1 MKIPLNDFHREWIAD
16 TTRAM
21 AGRPSATRQ
30 DLIQQTLRLENEANG
45 VQEHPAMETIQPCSS
60 SMAPLKKASKATSKK
75 DRERLSAALAVVEP
89 AHQGKEDDDSGLTG
103 HEKQEKWRCLRR
115 EEERLL
121 RTWLEDENNRH
132 LRIDGEAFQREWE
145 SCGSLGGC
153 EHDVWPTEDGRRFMK
168 RTQGLLH
175 ANWREYVRRLE
186 MSNQLFPATP
196 FRLEG
201 FGNDPEGHFCTYV
214 SQPAVYPVTRGVPP
228 RVVAGF
234 MIELSFRRVRQWDF
248 RNEELGLLVEDL
260 HDQNVLYG
268 PEENL
273 FVIDPI
279 IYLMPKTQEGDTEKR
294 AGKFDRSACPKLDY
308 ELSASAKAYSERCK
322 RSIAENAP
330 KSYEELI
337 ASAKRLSA
345 MRTDNKKPRDAVK
358 KV

>member
-1 MKIPLNDFHREWIAD
+1 MKTPLNDFHREWIAD
-16 TTRAM
+16 TTRALSE
-21 AGRPSATRQ
+21 RPSATRQ
-30 DLIQQTLRLENEANG
+30 DLIQQTLRLEKAANG
-45 VQEHPAMETIQPCSS
+45 VQEYPAAETIKPCSIS
-60 SMAPLKKASKATSKK
+60 TSLLDKVIKAAGIEYGVHLATA
-75 DRERLSAALAVVEP
+75 LSVVEP
-89 AHQGKEDDDSGLTG
+89 AHKGKEDDDSGLTG
-103 HEKQEKWRCLRR
+103 PEQREKWRSLRR

-121 RTWLEDENNRH
+121 REWLEDENNAH
-132 LRIDGEAFQREWE
+132 LRIDGESFQREWE
-145 SCGSLGGC
+145 ICGSLGGC
-153 EHDVWPTEDGRRFMK
+153 EHDVWPTLDGMSFMK

-175 ANWREYVRRLE
+175 ADWREYLRRLE

-234 MIELSFRRVRQWDF
+234 MIALGFRRVRQWDF

-260 HDQNVLYG
+260 HDQNVLFG
-268 PEENL
+268 PGGHL

-279 IYLMPKTQEGDTEKR
+279 IYLTLNNREEEAEK
-294 AGKFDRSACPKLDY
+294 SISKLDQSARPRLDF
-308 ELSASAKAYSERCK
+308 ELSPSAKAYSEQCK

-330 KSYEELI
+330 KSYEDVI
-337 ASAKRLSA
+337 AHVKR
-345 MRTDNKKPRDAVK
+345 MRSLQEKRKPRDSEK